1 MLADVIRKDEATV
14 AHVLPAGRPT
24 PNSPNLL
31 NSERM
36 KLLLAELSGRYG
48 LVVLDSP
55 PVLAVADARILAR
68 FADKTI
74 FIVGSTG
81 SAATP

>member
-1 MLADVIRKDEATV
+1 
-14 AHVLPAGRPT
+14 
-24 PNSPNLL
+24 
-31 NSERM
+31 M
-36 KLLLAELSGRYG
+36 KVLLAELSGRYD

-55 PVLAVADARILAR
+55 PVLAVADAHILAR

-74 FIVGSTG
+74 FIVRSAG

>member
-1 MLADVIRKDEATV
+1 
-14 AHVLPAGRPT
+14 
-24 PNSPNLL
+24 
-31 NSERM
+31 M

-55 PVLAVADARILAR
+55 PVLAVADARIFAR

-74 FIVGSTG
+74 FIVRSAG